1 MLRVRLLTI
10 RLLAITL
17 LGRATILHARLHLVA
32 LLTLWV
38 VTLRWRRELLL
49 LLHIGIVLLL
59 FPIVGGIAAAVC
71 RCWTLWRSVALLC
84 FDVRTISDRM
94 EGEVLTGCTVTINAS
109 ALFLSRSYTRRT
121 FCLS

>member
-17 LGRATILHARLHLVA
+17 LRRATVLHARLHLVA

-38 VTLRWRRELLL
+38 VTLRGWRELLLL

-59 FPIVGGIAAAVC
+59 LPIVGGIAAAVC
-71 RCWTLWRSVALLC
+71 RCWTLWWSVALLC
-84 FDVRTISDRM
+84 FD
-94 EGEVLTGCTVTINAS
+94 
-109 ALFLSRSYTRRT
+109 
-121 FCLS
+121 